1 MIKIVPLILLVIGN
15 ILNAELSVERAAK
28 IWIKQYDAL
37 SFDIEEKVYHPSELL
52 DIIARHGHGLSDDIK
67 TTFFTY
73 VFSAAEQ
80 TLYVEIILFLI
91 PSTAFISTNGT
102 CLYAAA

>member
-52 DIIARHGHGLSDDIK
+52 DIIACYNI
-67 TTFFTY
+67 
-73 VFSAAEQ
+73 
-80 TLYVEIILFLI
+80 
-91 PSTAFISTNGT
+91 
-102 CLYAAA
+102 